1 MSGVAC
7 FVLFI
12 QILEE
17 AIYMY
22 SLWEWFVF
30 TKSIGSV
37 HFALLDFSVISK
49 FIIKFNAHQI
59 CRDIPGF
66 FVLSTVLGSPK
77 YENGDGI
84 FTRGQC
90 YIHYICNYIGNDK

>member
-1 MSGVAC
+1 MNGMGKGSC
-7 FVLFI
+7 QVLYVS
-12 QILEE
+12 LEE
-17 AIYMY
+17 VVYMY

-66 FVLSTVLGSPK
+66 FVFSTVMGSPK
-77 YENGDGI
+77 YENGDEI
-84 FTRGQC
+84 FTRHTLCLQL
-90 YIHYICNYIGNDK
+90 YRK